1 MKQGETKEG
10 EIREYILTK
19 LKKQLQDDQIN
30 LYISS
35 EGDLQSAVYFHL
47 RNFLEPSNKI
57 ARRWFVQNKLTT
69 ISKTQS
75 KSYPDIVISRL
86 REKGQL
92 RPFVAIELKET
103 RGFKI
108 DVLRKDVKKLEKLIS
123 RKNRFKYGFVI
134 YVCLDEILVG
144 LPSDEYA
151 NMWDDMVERGVYTD
165 PKTRRGTWLI
175 DDNFT
180 GRVFPILINAF
191 ARKWYSKEI
200 LDFKSRD
207 KKLRKYRD

>member
-1 MKQGETKEG
+1 MKHGETKEG

-92 RPFVAIELKET
+92 RPFAAIELKET

-134 YVCLDEILVG
+134 YVCRDEKLVG
-144 LPSDEYA
+144 DQWGEQSVRGMYIDPSTG
-151 NMWDDMVERGVYTD
+151 DDIGWIVT
-165 PKTRRGTWLI
+165 PKYQAKIT
-175 DDNFT
+175 
-180 GRVFPILINAF
+180 PILINAF
-191 ARKWYSKEI
+191 AEKWHVKN
-200 LDFKSRD
+200 LADFKRRH
-207 KKLRKYRD
+207 KELRKYSG